1 MKIAVKSLENK
12 DVGSI
17 DLDDAV
23 FGVEIRQDLLH
34 RMVHYQLNKR
44 RAGTHKVKTISEVS
58 GTGKKP
64 YAQKGTGRAR
74 AGTLRR
80 PQDVGGGRVH
90 GPVVRSHATE
100 LPKQVR
106 ALALKTALSAKAKNG
121 QLIILDAATAKEAKT
136 KAMVA
141 ALKTMGINNALFV
154 CGSELDQ
161 NFALSVRNIPHIDVL
176 PSDGANVYD
185 ILRRDT
191 LVLTKDAVDALTSRL
206 NKKAA

>member
-1 MKIAVKSLENK
+1 MKIAVKSLDNK
-12 DVGSI
+12 EVGSI
-17 DLDDAV
+17 ELDDAV
-23 FGVEIRQDLLH
+23 FGVELRQDLLH

-44 RAGTHKVKTISEVS
+44 RSGTRKVKTISEVS

-64 YAQKGTGRAR
+64 YGQKGSGRAR

-90 GPVVRSHATE
+90 GPVVRSHATD

-106 ALALKTALSAKAKNG
+106 ALALKTALSVKAKNG
-121 QLIILDAATAKEAKT
+121 QLIILDAAVAKDAKT
-136 KAMVA
+136 KTMAVT
-141 ALKTMGINNALFV
+141 LKNMGIESALFV
-154 CGSELDQ
+154 CGPELDM
-161 NFALSVRNIPHIDVL
+161 NFALSVRNIPLVDVL

-191 LVLTKDAVDALTSRL
+191 LVLTKDAVEALTARL

>member
-1 MKIAVKSLENK
+1 MKIAVKTLANK
-12 DVGSI
+12 EAGSI
-17 DLDDAV
+17 DLDDDV
-23 FGVEIRQDLLH
+23 FGVDVRQDLLH
-34 RMVHYQLNKR
+34 RMVHYQMNKR
-44 RAGTHKVKTISEVS
+44 RSGTRKVKTISEVS

-74 AGTLRR
+74 AGSLRR

-90 GPVVRSHATE
+90 GPVVRSHATD

-106 ALALKTALSAKAKNG
+106 ALAMKSALSAKAKSG
-121 QLIILDAATAKEAKT
+121 DLIILEAATASAMKT

-141 ALKTMGINNALFV
+141 ALKTMGIENALFV

-176 PSDGANVYD
+176 PTDGANVYD
-185 ILRRDT
+185 ILRRTT
-191 LVLTKDAVDALTSRL
+191 LVLTKDAVDALTARL

>member
-1 MKIAVKSLENK
+1 MKIAVKNLDNK
-12 DVGSI
+12 EVGTI
-17 DLDDAV
+17 DLDDGIFAV
-23 FGVEIRQDLLH
+23 EVRQDLLH

-44 RAGTHKVKTISEVS
+44 RAGTHKVKTIAEVS

-106 ALALKTALSAKAKNG
+106 ALALKTALSAKAKSG
-121 QLIILDAATAKEAKT
+121 QLVVLEAAAAKEAKT

-141 ALKTMGINNALFV
+141 NLKKLGINNALFV
-154 CGSELDQ
+154 CGPELDQ
-161 NFALSVRNIPHIDVL
+161 NFALSIRNIPHIDVL

-185 ILRRDT
+185 ILRRET
-191 LVLTKDAVDALTSRL
+191 LVLTKDAVEALTARL

>member
-1 MKIAVKSLENK
+1 MKIAVKSLDNK
-12 DVGSI
+12 EVGSI
-17 DLDDAV
+17 ELDDAV
-23 FGVEIRQDLLH
+23 FGVELRQDLLH

-44 RAGTHKVKTISEVS
+44 RSGTRKVKTISEVS

-64 YAQKGTGRAR
+64 FGQKGSGRAR

-90 GPVVRSHATE
+90 GPVVRSHATD

-106 ALALKTALSAKAKNG
+106 ALALKTALSVKAKNG
-121 QLIILDAATAKEAKT
+121 QLIILDAAVAKDAKT
-136 KAMVA
+136 KTMAVT
-141 ALKTMGINNALFV
+141 LKNMGIESALFV
-154 CGSELDQ
+154 CGAELDQ
-161 NFALSVRNIPHIDVL
+161 NFALSVRNIPLVDVL
-176 PSDGANVYD
+176 PTDGANVYD

-191 LVLTKDAVDALTSRL
+191 LVLTKDAVEALTARL

>member
-1 MKIAVKSLENK
+1 MKIAVKNLENK
-12 DVGSI
+12 EVGSLE
-17 DLDDAV
+17 LDDGV
-23 FGVEIRQDLLH
+23 FGVEVRQDLLH

-64 YAQKGTGRAR
+64 YNQKGSGRAR

-121 QLIILDAATAKEAKT
+121 QLIVLDEAVTKVAKT
-136 KAMVA
+136 KTMAA
-141 ALKTMGINNALFV
+141 ALKKMGIESALFV
-154 CGSELDQ
+154 CGSDLDQ
-161 NFALSVRNIPHIDVL
+161 NFALSVRNLPLVDVL
-176 PSDGANVYD
+176 PCDGANVYD

-191 LVLTKDAVDALTSRL
+191 LVMTRDAVAALTERL

>member
-1 MKIAVKSLENK
+1 MKIAVKSLDNK
-12 DVGSI
+12 EVGSI
-17 DLDDAV
+17 ELDDAV
-23 FGVEIRQDLLH
+23 FGVEVRQDLLH

-44 RAGTHKVKTISEVS
+44 RSGTRKVKTISEVS

-64 YAQKGTGRAR
+64 YGQKGSGRAR

-90 GPVVRSHATE
+90 GPVVRSHATD

-106 ALALKTALSAKAKNG
+106 ALALKTALSVKAKNG
-121 QLIILDAATAKEAKT
+121 QLIILDAAVAKDAKT
-136 KAMVA
+136 KTMAVT
-141 ALKTMGINNALFV
+141 LKNMGIESALFV
-154 CGSELDQ
+154 CGPELDM
-161 NFALSVRNIPHIDVL
+161 NFALSVRNIPLVDVL

-191 LVLTKDAVDALTSRL
+191 LVLTKDAVEALTARL

>member
-1 MKIAVKSLENK
+1 MKIAVKSLDNK
-12 DVGSI
+12 EVGSI
-17 DLDDAV
+17 ELDDAV
-23 FGVEIRQDLLH
+23 FGVELRQDLLH

-44 RAGTHKVKTISEVS
+44 RSGTRKVKTISEVS

-64 YAQKGTGRAR
+64 YGQKGSGRAR

-90 GPVVRSHATE
+90 GPVVRSHATD

-106 ALALKTALSAKAKNG
+106 ALALKTALSVKAKNG
-121 QLIILDAATAKEAKT
+121 QLIILDAAVAKDAKT
-136 KAMVA
+136 KTMAVT
-141 ALKTMGINNALFV
+141 LKNMGIESALFV
-154 CGSELDQ
+154 CGAELDQ
-161 NFALSVRNIPHIDVL
+161 NFALSIRNIPLVDVL

-191 LVLTKDAVDALTSRL
+191 LVMTKDAVEALTARL

>member
-12 DVGSI
+12 EVGSI
-17 DLDDAV
+17 DLDDSV

-44 RAGTHKVKTISEVS
+44 RAGTHKTKTISEVS
-58 GTGKKP
+58 GTNKKP
-64 YAQKGTGRAR
+64 FAQKGTGRAR
-74 AGTLRR
+74 AGTLRA
-80 PQDVGGGRVH
+80 PHHVGGGRVH

-121 QLIILDAATAKEAKT
+121 QLIILDQAVAKDKKT

-141 ALKTMGINNALFV
+141 TLKNLGLQNALIV
-154 CGSELDQ
+154 CGAELDE
-161 NFALSVRNIPHIDVL
+161 NFALSVRNIPLIDLL

-185 ILRRDT
+185 ILRHDT
-191 LVLTKDAVDALTSRL
+191 LVLTKDAVDALTARL

>member
-12 DVGSI
+12 EVGSI
-17 DLDDAV
+17 ELDDAV
-23 FGVEIRQDLLH
+23 FGVELRQDLLH

-44 RAGTHKVKTISEVS
+44 RSGTRKVKTISEVS

-64 YAQKGTGRAR
+64 YGQKGSGRAR

-90 GPVVRSHATE
+90 GPVVRSHATD

-106 ALALKTALSAKAKNG
+106 ALALKTALSVKAKNG
-121 QLIILDAATAKEAKT
+121 QLIILDAAVAKDAKT
-136 KAMVA
+136 KAMA
-141 ALKTMGINNALFV
+141 ATLKNMGIESALFV
-154 CGSELDQ
+154 CGAELDQ
-161 NFALSVRNIPHIDVL
+161 NFALSVRNIPLVDVL
-176 PSDGANVYD
+176 PTDGANVYD

-191 LVLTKDAVDALTSRL
+191 LVLTKDAVEALTARL
-206 NKKAA
+206 TKKAA